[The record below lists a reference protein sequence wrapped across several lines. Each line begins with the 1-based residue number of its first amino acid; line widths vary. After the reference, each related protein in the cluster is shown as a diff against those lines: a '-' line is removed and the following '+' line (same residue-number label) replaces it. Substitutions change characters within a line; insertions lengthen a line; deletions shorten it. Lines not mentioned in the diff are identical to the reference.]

1 MFAKKKKYFYIIS
14 FSDRKSLYIYMK
26 SRNQMLN
33 SWYNTK
39 DKGYHKAQRNKNTS
53 STHNGSKNETFL
65 VLHLRHVY
73 NY

>member
-1 MFAKKKKYFYIIS
+1 
-14 FSDRKSLYIYMK
+14 
-26 SRNQMLN
+26 MLN

>member
-1 MFAKKKKYFYIIS
+1 
-14 FSDRKSLYIYMK
+14 
-26 SRNQMLN
+26 MLN

-53 STHNGSKNETFL
+53 STHNGSKLANIDLIYYKIIDNWKF
-65 VLHLRHVY
+65 VR